1 MRWNDVRHL
10 VTAHCYILLLSLQS
24 RSEPR
29 PWPGEHARQS
39 NLTYGRCL
47 RQLHQLPE
55 SVGQAQ
61 ENETILRGRHFKP
74 AGVSVRSPGSAG
86 DVADETENRKGD

>member
-1 MRWNDVRHL
+1 
-10 VTAHCYILLLSLQS
+10 
-24 RSEPR
+24 
-29 PWPGEHARQS
+29 
-39 NLTYGRCL
+39 L